1 MGLLLMVA
9 GFLFQFLSPHLQCV
23 LGWILTM
30 VSNFIFNTFL
40 NIFGFVLNGI
50 IEVVEFEIPVWFDL
64 LFLSLD

>member
-1 MGLLLMVA
+1 MT
-9 GFLFQFLSPHLQCV
+9 
-23 LGWILTM
+23 I
-30 VSNFIFNTFL
+30 VSNIIFNTFL